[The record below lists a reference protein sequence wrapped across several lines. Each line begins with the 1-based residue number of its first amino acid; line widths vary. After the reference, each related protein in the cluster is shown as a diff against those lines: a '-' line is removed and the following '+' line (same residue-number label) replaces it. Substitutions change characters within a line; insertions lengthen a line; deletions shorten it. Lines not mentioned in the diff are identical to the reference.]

1 MHYALW
7 ADLPI
12 FQVIIH
18 AGNNKNN
25 KKNNKAGK
33 TVLTQFENQHEKQ
46 TNRQEEG
53 GKERRQEEGVDRALN
68 VNPVCIKSDARV
80 GST

>member
-1 MHYALW
+1 MHYAQW

-18 AGNNKNN
+18 AGNN

-53 GKERRQEEGVDRALN
+53 GKEGRQEEGVDRALN

>member
-1 MHYALW
+1 MHYAQW

-18 AGNNKNN
+18 AG
-25 KKNNKAGK
+25 NNKAGK

-53 GKERRQEEGVDRALN
+53 GKEGRQEEGVDRALN

>member
-1 MHYALW
+1 MHYAQW

-18 AGNNKNN
+18 AGNNKN